1 MAKTK
6 LTQVKKKL
14 ELAAKAKAV
23 AKPALKEPVVPP
35 PVRVT
40 GKSADPTSSA
50 RDSEKKPSMSRKA
63 PSQQPAAPETLET
76 PENPETLETRKAME
90 LPPFDITWDNLHKVM
105 EWFDMKEHD
114 AVSVLLQVVGPDP
127 RGAQFWDTYKQRVKK
142 ETNDVALA
150 PKDEAAA
157 ESEPKRRR
165 LRPVPEPDNQLGDPD
180 LYPDVESGNPAVV
193 PDQEMEIDDTQ
204 LDGEPWEEGE
214 EEDEREEDEEVEVAA
229 TSHGGDD
236 QDSPSG
242 GATTVA
248 GDHDETQ
255 QVCSPM
261 PLEPVE
267 PVMVP
272 AVENKDAQDAK
283 EALEAALRSS
293 PTPSRRR
300 VIAQDVQRIDGPGDS
315 TSPAAPGSNLRSLK
329 FPGKE
334 GCFHHRFWT
343 LFVVDVV
350 LWTFP
355 SPFVGEWNLCIQ
367 GRARHWCLAS
377 SDSRSRHPAST
388 RALLTQMML
397 TCMMSFPPVIAML
410 RNSKPIFLPFFTS
423 AIFLADWVCY
433 LHVWG
438 WGPLLH
444 SWWKKESWW
453 TLWNRWAIF
462 RLRWMI
468 RRPDKSWNLWPPAC
482 SLPRRRMLR
491 TVGIH
496 LLPSQRELPC
506 QSPLRSRQPHLLYQS
521 QLRTWELQRGL
532 LQLQGPSLQKLRVLD
547 QISVFKLWWTSSR
560 LASRCQQRGSS
571 RILRMKLNS
580 PAPPIARVTRVW
592 PGGWRNWTFRR
603 FPRCIVFGQAAGR
616 TSVMLVLLFSRK

>member
-50 RDSEKKPSMSRKA
+50 RGSEKKPSMSRKA
-63 PSQQPAAPETLET
+63 PAAEKPAAPETLET
-76 PENPETLETRKAME
+76 PENPETLEARKAME

-180 LYPDVESGNPAVV
+180 LYPDVESGDPAVV

-214 EEDEREEDEEVEVAA
+214 EEDVREEDEEVEVAA

-272 AVENKDAQDAK
+272 AVEHKDAQDAK

-334 GCFHHRFWT
+334 GCFHHRF
-343 LFVVDVV
+343 
-350 LWTFP
+350 
-355 SPFVGEWNLCIQ
+355 
-367 GRARHWCLAS
+367 
-377 SDSRSRHPAST
+377 
-388 RALLTQMML
+388 
-397 TCMMSFPPVIAML
+397 
-410 RNSKPIFLPFFTS
+410 
-423 AIFLADWVCY
+423 
-433 LHVWG
+433 
-438 WGPLLH
+438 
-444 SWWKKESWW
+444 
-453 TLWNRWAIF
+453 
-462 RLRWMI
+462 
-468 RRPDKSWNLWPPAC
+468 
-482 SLPRRRMLR
+482 
-491 TVGIH
+491 
-496 LLPSQRELPC
+496 
-506 QSPLRSRQPHLLYQS
+506 
-521 QLRTWELQRGL
+521 
-532 LQLQGPSLQKLRVLD
+532 
-547 QISVFKLWWTSSR
+547 
-560 LASRCQQRGSS
+560 
-571 RILRMKLNS
+571 
-580 PAPPIARVTRVW
+580 
-592 PGGWRNWTFRR
+592 
-603 FPRCIVFGQAAGR
+603 
-616 TSVMLVLLFSRK
+616 